1 MATTQN
7 RIEAAG
13 GLEIRV
19 DVGDPYLIAL
29 EGELDSSNADA
40 VEAELT
46 LAEASAAKR
55 IVLNLSRLTFIDSSG
70 LRILVMAKRR
80 SDADADRLRI
90 RPGKDQVTRVMA
102 LTGIDSYLRVEDDE
116 PPPASPDPP
125 A

>member
-1 MATTQN
+1 MATTQS

-29 EGELDSSNADA
+29 EGELDSSNAEA
-40 VEAELT
+40 VETEFT
-46 LAEASAAKR
+46 LAEESAAKR
-55 IVLNLSRLTFIDSSG
+55 IVLNLSRLAFIDSTG
-70 LRILVMAKRR
+70 LRMLVMAKRR

-102 LTGIDSYLRVEDDE
+102 LTGIDSYLHVEQDDG
-116 PPPASPDPP
+116 PSPANPPA
-125 A
+125 